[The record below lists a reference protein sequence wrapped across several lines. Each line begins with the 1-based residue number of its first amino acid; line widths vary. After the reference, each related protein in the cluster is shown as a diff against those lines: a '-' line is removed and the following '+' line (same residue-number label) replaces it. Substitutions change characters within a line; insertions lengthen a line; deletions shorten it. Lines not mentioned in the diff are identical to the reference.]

1 MNSKSDGLSTLSPR
15 EVEMLCEIVD
25 HHGGE
30 ATSLLQVLI
39 DVQMRFR
46 CVPAGVMTFLAE
58 ILHLP
63 RTQIQ
68 AVVEFYSFLSVTSTG
83 RFDVR
88 FSDSV
93 TDQLLGSRDL
103 ATRLCQRL
111 GVKLGETRADDA
123 VSVHL
128 TSCTGLSDQGPAAL
142 VNGQVLTRLDG
153 DRIVQMADF
162 IDQEIDLDAWPKAWF
177 RVEDQVQL
185 EGLLLAEELPLGA
198 CLERAGT
205 LDAVGIISEID
216 RSGLRGRG
224 GAGFKTAVKWR
235 FCYEGAEGTL
245 PGDPS
250 ITRYV
255 VCNADEG
262 EPGTFK
268 DRVLLS
274 RNAHD
279 VFEGMTVCA
288 RAIGALRG
296 FLYLRGE
303 YRYLLDTLLKVL
315 EARRSRGLLGRN
327 ILGVEGFDFNIEIHL
342 GAGAYICG
350 EESALIESLEGKPG
364 HPRNRPPYPVTH
376 GYLGQPTVVN
386 NVETFVAAAR
396 IMAFGADWFLSEG
409 TAQSTG
415 TKMLS
420 VSGDC
425 ERPGIYEVPFGTPV
439 SVVMHRC
446 GADDPMG
453 VQVGGPS
460 GTFIGKAEFERILG
474 FEDLSTGGSMM
485 VFSQARDVVAIARGF
500 THFFAHESCGFC
512 TPCRVGTSLLRQLID
527 KIAEGHGTPHDL
539 VEMTQL
545 AAIVKNASHC
555 GLGQT
560 AANPLMQTLERF
572 PERYQERLKT
582 TLFEPG
588 FDLDGALEVSRQ
600 MTGRADANAH
610 LTQVG

>member
-1 MNSKSDGLSTLSPR
+1 MRLKSDGLCSLSLDEVKTL
-15 EVEMLCEIVD
+15 CKIVD
-25 HHGGE
+25 QHGGE

-46 CVPAGVMTFLAE
+46 HVSPSVMTALAGM
-58 ILHLP
+58 LHLP
-63 RTQIQ
+63 RTQVE
-68 AVVEFYSFLSVTSTG
+68 AVVEFYSFLSVTSLG

-93 TDQLLGSRDL
+93 TDHLLGSRDL
-103 ATRLCQRL
+103 AERLCQLL

-142 VNGQVLTRLDG
+142 VNGRVLTRLDG

-162 IDQEIDLDAWPKAWF
+162 IDQGIDLDAWPKNWF
-177 RVEDQVQL
+177 KVEDQVQL
-185 EGLLLAEELPLGA
+185 AGLLLEGDLPIGA
-198 CLERAGT
+198 SLERALT
-205 LDAVGIISEID
+205 LHAADIFSEID

-224 GAGFKTAVKWR
+224 GAGFKTAAKWR
-235 FCYEGAEGTL
+235 FCYEGEEGAV

-274 RNAHD
+274 RNAQD

-288 RAIGALRG
+288 RAIGAQHG
-296 FLYLRGE
+296 FIYLRGE
-303 YRYLLDTLLKVL
+303 YRYLLDSLLKGL
-315 EARRSRGLLGRN
+315 EVRRLRGLLGRN
-327 ILGVEGFDFNIEIHL
+327 ILGVEGFDFDITIHL

-386 NVETFVAAAR
+386 NVETFAAAAR
-396 IMAFGADWFLSEG
+396 IMAFGADWFSSVG
-409 TAQSTG
+409 TAESSG
-415 TKMLS
+415 TKILS

-425 ERPGIYEVPFGTPV
+425 ERPGIYEVPFGAPV
-439 SVVMHRC
+439 SDVLRHC
-446 GADDPMG
+446 GANDPIG

-460 GTFIGKAEFERILG
+460 GTFIGPDEFERILG
-474 FEDLSTGGSMM
+474 FEDLPTGGSMM
-485 VFSQARDVVAIARGF
+485 VFSQARDVVAIARSF

-512 TPCRVGTSLLRQLID
+512 TPCRVGTSLLGQLID

-539 VEMTQL
+539 IEMTEL
-545 AAIVKNASHC
+545 AAIVKSTSHC

-560 AANPLMQTLERF
+560 AAHPLMQTLERF

-582 TLFEPG
+582 LFFEPG
-588 FDLDGALEVSRQ
+588 FDLDGALEVARQ
-600 MTGRADANAH
+600 MTGREDVHAH
-610 LTQVG
+610 LAQVG